1 MQHRT
6 QADRDAATVE
16 TGYALVS
23 GAFVAV
29 ATFVGVSL
37 PALLLELPD
46 TGERLLMW
54 TGAVLGAL
62 AFVVRVVYVLLRFR
76 RRSGIHGG
84 QLVRPGARGGRPNV
98 TGTRVGQPAQSS
110 QPGRTSP
117 DS

>member
-6 QADRDAATVE
+6 QADRDAATIE

-29 ATFVGVSL
+29 ATFAGMSL
-37 PALLLELPD
+37 LVLFLELPD
-46 TGERLLMW
+46 TAERLLLG

-62 AFVVRVVYVLLRFR
+62 AFVVRVVHVLLRFR
-76 RRSGIHGG
+76 RRPGIHGG
-84 QLVRPGARGGRPNV
+84 ELVRPGARGGRPNV
-98 TGTRVGQPAQSS
+98 PGNRAEQPAQSS

>member
-6 QADRDAATVE
+6 QAQRDAATIE

-29 ATFVGVSL
+29 ATFIGVSL

-46 TGERLLMW
+46 TGERLLFLS
-54 TGAVLGAL
+54 GAVLGAP
-62 AFVVRVVYVLLRFR
+62 AFVVRVVHVLLRF
-76 RRSGIHGG
+76 
-84 QLVRPGARGGRPNV
+84 QQRPGPRGE
-98 TGTRVGQPAQSS
+98 QPVQSS